1 MFCKHITGAA
11 GGTLVQA
18 DSFYVRDATHVVVQ
32 HAQQAVCSKL
42 THCILVSFTWVFC
55 SVRANKI
62 LNPADDKVQ
71 SYPFSNFLLLLS
83 Q

>member
-1 MFCKHITGAA
+1 MICNLITGAA

-18 DSFYVRDATHVVVQ
+18 NSFDARDATHVVAQ

-71 SYPFSNFLLLLS
+71 FHPFSNFLLLLS